1 MYKPLGDYVLVE
13 IKKEN
18 LGGLVVPDSRDKKE
32 KQKGIVTVVGEGT
45 KDTRSGNRTDMFVKE
60 GDSIIWQKYAD
71 ADFSF
76 EEDSKEFT
84 LIKIGQIMGVEI

>member
-1 MYKPLGDYVLVE
+1 MYHPLGDYILVE

-32 KQKGIVTVVGEGT
+32 KQKGIVIAVGEGM
-45 KDTRSGNRTDMFVKE
+45 KDTRSGNRTEIFVKK
-60 GDSIIWQKYAD
+60 GAVVIWQRYAD

-76 EEDSKEFT
+76 EEDGKEYTF
-84 LIKIGQIMGVEI
+84 IKITQIMGVEK